1 MNEDEEKLFP
11 FTLDLKDEDGN
22 VWATI
27 SVIPS
32 KDAFKRDILLIDAE
46 EGNSSVRSVTELL
59 NLLEKRNISLE
70 DKKRVIEFLAERLIF
85 LESINCEFK
94 TK

>member
-1 MNEDEEKLFP
+1 LFS

-32 KDAFKRDILLIDAE
+32 KDAFKRDILLIDAQ
-46 EGNSSVRSVTELL
+46 EGNFSVRSVTELL

-85 LESINCEFK
+85 LESIK
-94 TK
+94 L

>member
-1 MNEDEEKLFP
+1 MNEDEEKLFA
-11 FTLDLKDEDGN
+11 FTLDLEDENGN
-22 VWATI
+22 VLATI

-85 LESINCEFK
+85 LESIK
-94 TK
+94 L